1 MTLRPGSGHVRYV
14 PMATPDRAGTGLTGQ
29 RARDAL
35 VESLADLGIR
45 DVRVLDAIRRVPRHL
60 FVEEALSARA
70 YENCSLPIG
79 CAQTISQPLVVARMT
94 EAILAHRPRRVLEIG
109 TGCGYQTAVL
119 AEVVEQVYTVERIE
133 ELLRGARRRLRNM
146 GYEQIRS
153 RHADGR
159 LGWPEEGPYD
169 AVLITA
175 AGARLEAALFDQLT
189 DEGTLVAPVGGE
201 QQRLLAYRLT
211 PAGWAP
217 QDLGP
222 VSFVPLLDGVR

>member
-1 MTLRPGSGHVRYV
+1 MSLRSVPSHVRYV

-35 VESLADLGIR
+35 VNWLATQGVT
-45 DVRVLDAIRRVPRHL
+45 DVRVLDAMRRVPRHL

-79 CAQTISQPLVVARMT
+79 CEQTISQPLVVARMT
-94 EAILAHRPRRVLEIG
+94 QSVLAGNPRRVLEVG

-133 ELLRGARRRLRNM
+133 ELLRGARRRLRHM

-169 AVLITA
+169 AILVTA
-175 AGARLEAALFDQLT
+175 AGARLDETLFDQLA
-189 DEGTLVAPVGGE
+189 DHGTLVAPVGGE
-201 QQRLLAYRLT
+201 RQRLLAYRLT

-217 QDLGP
+217 RDLGP

>member
-1 MTLRPGSGHVRYV
+1 MRYV
-14 PMATPDRAGTGLTGQ
+14 PMATPDRVGTGLTGQ

-35 VESLADLGIR
+35 VDWLASQGVSDP
-45 DVRVLDAIRRVPRHL
+45 RVLDAMRRVPRHL

-79 CAQTISQPLVVARMT
+79 CGQTISQPLVVARMT
-94 EAILAHRPRRVLEIG
+94 QAILAHAPRRVLEVG

-119 AEVVEQVYTVERIE
+119 AEVIEQVYTVERIE
-133 ELLRGARRRLRNM
+133 ELLRGARRRLRQM
-146 GYEQIRS
+146 GYERIRS

-159 LGWPEEGPYD
+159 LGWSEEAPYD
-169 AVLITA
+169 AILVTA
-175 AGARLEAALFDQLT
+175 AGARLDESLFDQLA
-189 DEGTLVAPVGGE
+189 DHGTLVAPVGVE

-217 QDLGP
+217 RDLGP
-222 VSFVPLLDGVR
+222 VSFVPLLDGVL

>member
-1 MTLRPGSGHVRYV
+1 MSLRPGSAHVRYV
-14 PMATPDRAGTGLTGQ
+14 PMASPDRAGTGLTGQ

-35 VESLADLGIR
+35 VEALADLGIR

-79 CAQTISQPLVVARMT
+79 AGQTISQPLVVARMT
-94 EAILAHRPRRVLEIG
+94 EAILAQRPRRVLEIG

-119 AEVVEQVYTVERIE
+119 AEVVEQVHTVERIE

-169 AVLITA
+169 AILVTA
-175 AGARLEAALFDQLT
+175 AGARLEASLFDQLT
-189 DEGTLVAPVGGE
+189 DDGVLVAPVGTE
-201 QQRLLAYRLT
+201 RQRLLAYRLT

-222 VSFVPLLDGVR
+222 VSFVPLLDGVL

>member
-1 MTLRPGSGHVRYV
+1 MTTRPSAGHVRYV

-29 RARDAL
+29 RSRDAL
-35 VESLADLGIR
+35 AEWLAGQGVDN
-45 DVRVLDAIRRVPRHL
+45 VFVLDAIRRVPRHL

-79 CAQTISQPLVVARMT
+79 CGQTISQPLVVARMT
-94 EAILAHRPRRVLEIG
+94 QAVLASRPRRVLEVG

-119 AEVVEQVYTVERIE
+119 AEVVEQVYTVERID

-146 GYEQIRS
+146 GYEGIRS

-169 AVLITA
+169 AILVTA
-175 AGARLEAALFDQLT
+175 AGARLEASLFDQLA
-189 DEGTLVAPVGGE
+189 DHGVLVAPVGTDR
-201 QQRLLAYRLT
+201 QRLLCYRLT
-211 PAGWAP
+211 PEGWAP

-222 VSFVPLLDGVR
+222 VSFVPLLDGVL